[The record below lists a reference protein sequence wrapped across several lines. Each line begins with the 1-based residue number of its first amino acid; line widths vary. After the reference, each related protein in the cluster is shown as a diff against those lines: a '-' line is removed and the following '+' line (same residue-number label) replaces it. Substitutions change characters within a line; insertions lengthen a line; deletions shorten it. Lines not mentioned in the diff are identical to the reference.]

1 MSARVQLAGKWF
13 YWNMDV
19 LPMEVPGKD
28 KWFYWGM
35 DVLTEPVGAVP
46 GALKDR
52 L

>member
-1 MSARVQLAGKWF
+1 
-13 YWNMDV
+13 MDV